1 MTEVTQRVAM
11 VSLKEAYY
19 PLINIA
25 RKEAVDWEIINLI
38 ELAIANLQN
47 VYIEEPTESDDF
59 AFQPQKRTNL
69 QK

>member
-1 MTEVTQRVAM
+1 MTEATQRLAM
-11 VSLKEAYY
+11 DSLKEAYY

-25 RKEAVDWEIINLI
+25 RKELVDWEIINFI
-38 ELAIANLQN
+38 ELAIAKLQN

-59 AFQPQKRTNL
+59 AFQQQKRTNL